1 MWLQKVEEADEHDG
15 RIVAV
20 LRQEVRAGDELCN
33 SYVDSE
39 LPYEAVR
46 RPTTLHPKLYP
57 YPYP

>member
-46 RPTTLHPKLYP
+46 RPTTLHP
-57 YPYP
+57 